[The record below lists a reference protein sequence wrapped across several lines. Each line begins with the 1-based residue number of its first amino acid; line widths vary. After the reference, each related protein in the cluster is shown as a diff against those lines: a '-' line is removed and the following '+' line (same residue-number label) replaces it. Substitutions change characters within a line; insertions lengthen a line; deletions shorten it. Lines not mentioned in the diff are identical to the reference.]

1 MNEIEKLVSE
11 MLIAGIIKPSINPFA
26 SPIILIKKK
35 DASSQFYVDYHALN
49 KIIVPEKFPIPIID
63 ELLDELAGATVFSK
77 LDLKSG
83 YHQIRMMEEDIQKT
97 AFRTHEGHYEFLAMP
112 FGFTNAPL
120 TFQALM
126 NKSLRRFHHKFVSIF
141 FDEILVYS
149 KDVRAHAKYLQSV
162 FDLLKAH
169 NFVLNRKKCDFIVSP
184 VEYLGHIVSV
194 GGMVADLKK
203 MEAMWLWPAPKDLK
217 GLHGFLGLTGYYRR
231 FVKSYGIIANPL
243 MDLTKK
249 DAFIWIEA
257 T

>member
-1 MNEIEKLVSE
+1 
-11 MLIAGIIKPSINPFA
+11 
-26 SPIILIKKK
+26 
-35 DASSQFYVDYHALN
+35 
-49 KIIVPEKFPIPIID
+49 
-63 ELLDELAGATVFSK
+63 
-77 LDLKSG
+77 
-83 YHQIRMMEEDIQKT
+83 
-97 AFRTHEGHYEFLAMP
+97 MP
-112 FGFTNAPL
+112 FGFTNAL
-120 TFQALM
+120 SIVQALM
-126 NKSLRRFHHKFVSIF
+126 NKSLRRFHQKFVSIF

-169 NFVLNRKKCDFIVSP
+169 NFILNRKKCDFTVSP

-194 GGMVADLKK
+194 GGMVADPKK
-203 MEAMWLWPAPKDLK
+203 TEAMWLWLAPKDLK

-249 DAFIWIEA
+249 DAFIWTEA